1 MYPPRYVFIRELDDF
16 ALPVVHPARDFFVRT
31 RLFHDSRNWGEKK
44 IAKHRERMR
53 ARETHERGK
62 SRGVAPRE
70 RRKPLLLFRRNRK
83 AE

>member
-44 IAKHRERMR
+44 IAKHRERMVR
-53 ARETHERGK
+53 ARNT
-62 SRGVAPRE
+62 
-70 RRKPLLLFRRNRK
+70 RKGDESWSG
-83 AE
+83 AS